1 MMARLVFAILTLGFF
16 FSQLNAE
23 PSVHI
28 GREQLRYTFQ
38 TVDVDITLE
47 NTDPAH
53 EFGGLDL
60 FFTYDT
66 SLVLQSIAVGSLLT
80 NCQWEYFDATQEG
93 LYGVHIVGMAD
104 VNNGGQHP
112 SCYADSSGVIA
123 TATFAVVNR
132 PYDQCEFLPIRWIW
146 YACGDNTFSSITG
159 DTLFMSHDVYDYD
172 GFVESVITGDDEFP
186 TLFGAPQG
194 CGNGPRMVNY
204 HNGGVF
210 MLAADH
216 TPPLVYCSPDT
227 TVIAD
232 PAYCGAYVSYESA
245 AVDNCTGVTL
255 SCDPPSGSFF
265 PVGESLVTCI
275 GVDAAGNADTCWFT
289 ITVADTIPPITTC
302 PPDTVVANDPGQ
314 CGAVVNFTADVR
326 DKCPGASVSCQPP
339 SGSFFPIGNTTVVC
353 IGLDASGNADTCG
366 FTITVVDTTAPTITC
381 PEDITVSNDQD
392 QCGAE
397 VSFNVIAEDNCGE
410 VNITSVPPSGSFF
423 ERGTTAVISI
433 ATDPT
438 GNADTCTF
446 QITVID
452 TTAPK
457 ITCPMS
463 ITVENDPGECGAHVE
478 YNVTATDNC
487 SSVTLEFTPP
497 IGSFFQIGTQTVR
510 AVAIDESA
518 NADTCYFNITVIDT
532 EAPVITCPEGIQV
545 ENDPYSYGAVVDFDP
560 QAVDN
565 CPGATIVTNPPSG
578 SLFDA
583 GVTAVTSIATDL
595 TGNADTCRF
604 SVTVTLLDTDND
616 GLPDW
621 DDNCP
626 VNYNPGQED
635 NDQDGVGNECDNC
648 VAEANPDQI
657 DTDNDGIGDT
667 CDNCRFVSNVD
678 QTDLDQDGLGDNC
691 DDCTDT
697 DHDGFGNPGY
707 PPNTCPADN
716 CPELANPDQADSDLD
731 GVGDACCCGR
741 FTGGFTGNVD
751 CDTDGKRNLSDIT
764 RIIDNVFIS
773 RQPLCCPS
781 NGNIDGDSL
790 GKVNLNDITRLIDLV
805 YLARLEAAACQ

>member
-1 MMARLVFAILTLGFF
+1 MARIVFAILTLSFC

-66 SLVLQSIAVGSLLT
+66 SLVLQSITVGSLLT
-80 NCQWEYFDATQEG
+80 NCQWEYFDVTREG
-93 LYGVHIVGMAD
+93 LFGVHIVAMAD

-112 SCYADSSGVIA
+112 SCFADSSGVIA

-146 YACGDNTFSSITG
+146 YACGDNTFSSVTG
-159 DTLFMSHDVYDYD
+159 DTLFMSNDVYDYD

-186 TLFGAPQG
+186 TLFGAPED

-216 TPPLVYCSPDT
+216 TPPLVYCAPDT

-245 AVDNCTGVTL
+245 AEDNCTGVTL
-255 SCDPPSGSFF
+255 NCDPPSGSFF

-275 GVDAAGNADTCWFT
+275 AVDAAGNADTCWFVVT
-289 ITVADTIPPITTC
+289 IVDTVPPIVTC
-302 PPDTVVANDPGQ
+302 PADAIVANDPGQ

-339 SGSFFPIGNTTVVC
+339 PGSFFPVGNSTVTC
-353 IGLDASGNADTCG
+353 IGLDISGNTDTCG
-366 FTITVVDTTAPTITC
+366 FTITVIDTTVPIISC
-381 PEDITVSNDQD
+381 PQDITVANDPG

-397 VSFNVIAEDNCGE
+397 VSFDETAGDNCGE
-410 VNITSVPPSGSFF
+410 VNITSMPPPGSFF
-423 ERGTTAVISI
+423 ERGTTTVTSI
-433 ATDPT
+433 ATDPA

-446 QITVID
+446 HVTVID
-452 TTAPK
+452 TTAP
-457 ITCPMS
+457 IINCPS
-463 ITVENDPGECGAHVE
+463 STTVQNDAGECGANVD
-478 YNVTATDNC
+478 YDVTATDNC
-487 SSVTLEFTPP
+487 SAVTLELTPP
-497 IGSFFQIGTQTVR
+497 TGSFFEIGTQTVR
-510 AVAIDESA
+510 AIATDESA
-518 NADTCYFNITVIDT
+518 NADTCYFNVTVNDS
-532 EAPVITCPEGIQV
+532 EPPVLTCPEDIQV
-545 ENDPYSYGAVVDFDP
+545 ENDLYSYGAVVEFNP
-560 QAVDN
+560 QAGDN
-565 CPGATIVTNPPSG
+565 CPGVTLASEPPSG
-578 SLFDA
+578 SLFSA
-583 GVTAVTSIATDL
+583 GVTAVISVATDAA
-595 TGNADTCRF
+595 GNADTCQF
-604 SVTVTLLDTDND
+604 SVTVTLRDTDND

-635 NDQDGVGNECDNC
+635 DDQDGVGNDCDNC
-648 VAEANPDQI
+648 AAESNPDQL
-657 DTDNDGIGDT
+657 DTDSDGVGDL
-667 CDNCRFVSNVD
+667 CDNCAYTSNMD
-678 QTDLDQDGLGDNC
+678 QADLDQDGIGDAC
-691 DDCTDT
+691 DDCTDS
-697 DHDGFGNPGY
+697 DNDGFGNPGFAA
-707 PPNTCPADN
+707 NACPIDN
-716 CPELANPDQADSDLD
+716 CPELANYDQADTDLD

-751 CDTDGKRNLSDIT
+751 CDPGGNRNLADIT
-764 RIIDNVFIS
+764 RLIDHVYIS
-773 RQPLCCPS
+773 HSPICCPS
-781 NGNIDGDSL
+781 NGNVDGDPS
-790 GKVNLNDITRLIDLV
+790 GDVNLGDITRLIDLV
-805 YLARLEAAACQ
+805 YIGKAQPAACQ